1 MQTYKREDDEEYGD
15 EDYDEE
21 VGEDLYRDIESFTVT
36 AEKKRVELPEKDMI
50 QEIYEMTLSRIVELL
65 EDLNNDLMSFIWKP
79 EMLRLYNILMA
90 FTVND
95 TKKTKTVCG
104 HLGRGFN
111 RLANGPHDSYFIDL
125 GIPEGWYNSQYAEYV
140 KPSDF
145 KEQEKEFTEADDRLK
160 YQWFIELEID
170 DSSQNFFTY
179 AQGYHV
185 ALIDI
190 SAI

>member
-79 EMLRLYNILMA
+79 EMLRERLTNIRQA
-90 FTVND
+90 
-95 TKKTKTVCG
+95 
-104 HLGRGFN
+104 
-111 RLANGPHDSYFIDL
+111 
-125 GIPEGWYNSQYAEYV
+125 
-140 KPSDF
+140 
-145 KEQEKEFTEADDRLK
+145 
-160 YQWFIELEID
+160 
-170 DSSQNFFTY
+170 
-179 AQGYHV
+179 
-185 ALIDI
+185 
-190 SAI
+190 AI